1 MLAVKKSIKL
11 RDSKSLGRNIQ
22 YTSKAAAIKTHL
34 EKAKGL
40 SSKLQVVKVQSF
52 LQRMLWLLKHIG
64 NDIQVGLRNTEE
76 PLKFRKP

>member
-52 LQRMLWLLKHIG
+52 LQRML
-64 NDIQVGLRNTEE
+64 
-76 PLKFRKP
+76 